1 MTLDRSPGRTRH
13 LLEEVARFLV
23 VGGVATVV
31 SFVGFNALVHG
42 AFLPTAPMHAHPVEA
57 YVLVNVLGG
66 IVAYLGMR
74 WWAFSHRTVKE
85 GTGVASFFALGA
97 LTMVIPVLCLAISRY
112 GLGLTSIWA
121 DNISANVIGLGLGT
135 ATRFW
140 VFRRFVFLDVGA
152 PVTESRGI

>member
-1 MTLDRSPGRTRH
+1 MTGRTRR
-13 LLEEVARFLV
+13 LLTEIARFLV
-23 VGGVATVV
+23 VGGVATFV

-42 AFLPTAPMHAHPVEA
+42 AFLGRAPLAAHPVEA
-57 YVLVNVLGG
+57 FVLVNVLGG

-74 WWAFSHRTVKE
+74 WWAFSHREVKD
-85 GTGVASFFALGA
+85 GTGVVSFFVLGA
-97 LTMVIPVLCLAISRY
+97 LTMVIPVACLTISRY

-152 PVTESRGI
+152 PVAASRGA

>member
-1 MTLDRSPGRTRH
+1 MTGRTRR
-13 LLEEVARFLV
+13 LLTEIARFLV
-23 VGGVATVV
+23 VGGVATLV

-42 AFLPTAPMHAHPVEA
+42 AFLGRAPLAAHPVEA
-57 YVLVNVLGG
+57 FVLVNVLGG

-74 WWAFSHRTVKE
+74 WWAFSHREVKD
-85 GTGVASFFALGA
+85 GTGVVSFFVLGA

-112 GLGLTSIWA
+112 ALGLTSIWA
-121 DNISANVIGLGLGT
+121 DNIAANVIGLGLGT

-152 PVTESRGI
+152 PVAGSRGA